1 MAVSGGFKKSLAKSV
16 LNSNNSTMETLN
28 NNVKRLKE
36 QIESMNANAWYGGES
51 ANAWY
56 KKASAS
62 FTSTVNVINAISTTN
77 TELMARFNKVSSASD
92 EY

>member
-1 MAVSGGFKKSLAKSV
+1 MAVNGGFKKSLAKSV
-16 LNSNNSTMETLN
+16 LNSNNSTMQTLN
-28 NNVKRLKE
+28 NSVKRLKE
-36 QIESMNANAWYGGES
+36 QIESMNANAWYGGEN

-62 FTSTVNVINAISTTN
+62 FTSTVNVINIAN
-77 TELMARFNKVSSASD
+77 TELMAKINKVSSASD

>member
-1 MAVSGGFKKSLAKSV
+1 MAVNGGFKKSLAKSV
-16 LNSNNSTMETLN
+16 LNSNNSTMQTLN
-28 NNVKRLKE
+28 NSVKRLKE
-36 QIESMNANAWYGGES
+36 QIESMNANAWYGGEN

-62 FTSTVNVINAISTTN
+62 FTSTVNVINAINIAN
-77 TELMARFNKVSSASD
+77 TELMAKINKVSSASD

>member
-1 MAVSGGFKKSLAKSV
+1 MAVNGGFKKSLAKSV
-16 LNSNNSTMETLN
+16 LNSNNATMQSLN
-28 NNVKRLKE
+28 SNIKRLKE
-36 QIESMNANAWYGGES
+36 QIEAMNANVWYGGEN

-62 FTSTVNVINAISTTN
+62 FTSTVNVINAIDTAN
-77 TELMARFNKVSSASD
+77 TELMAKINKVSSASD

>member
-1 MAVSGGFKKSLAKSV
+1 MAVNGGFKKSLAKSV
-16 LNSNNSTMETLN
+16 LNSNNTTMQTLN
-28 NNVKRLKE
+28 SNIKRLKE
-36 QIESMNANAWYGGES
+36 QIESMNAKAWYGGDN

-62 FTSTVNVINAISTTN
+62 FNDTVNIINAIDNTN
-77 TELMARFNKVSSASD
+77 VELMARINKVAVSSD